1 MSDVRFA
8 KIDSTSHVDA
18 IIFGPAAWVGVYP
31 YLFQSDTAQLG
42 DYWDGTTFSAPVIP
56 PPTRDEMAVALR
68 AFIQAKET
76 ARQSLIL
83 DSIIDGDPPETMD
96 EFMTRLQAAD
106 PS

>member
-18 IIFGPAAWVGVYP
+18 IIFGPAAWASYP
-31 YLFQSDTAQLG
+31 YLVQSDTAQLG
-42 DYWDGTTFSAPVIP
+42 DYWDGTNFSLPVIP
-56 PPTRDEMAVALR
+56 PPTRYEMEIALR
-68 AFIQAKET
+68 SYIQAKET

-83 DSIIDGDPPETMD
+83 DSIINGDPPETMD
-96 EFMTRLQAAD
+96 EFMTRLAAAD